1 MGNPGRNFPGWTLP
15 PQSKVITVPKTVEE
29 LEKLIAEKD
38 GRIAALEQ
46 ENKTATES
54 VAHAVAESAALKD
67 RVALFEKEKRNNIV
81 ARYKAIPCYNAVPET
96 DIEKLENAILEARIF
111 GYESAQAEIDAAKKK
126 AAATPATGV
135 NHAAG
140 APAVPQGNATPA
152 KPKRPDL

>member
-1 MGNPGRNFPGWTLP
+1 
-15 PQSKVITVPKTVEE
+15 VPKTVEE

-54 VAHAVAESAALKD
+54 VAHAVAEVAALKNS
-67 RVALFEKEKRNNIV
+67 VADYQKKERNEIV
-81 ARYKAIPCYNAVPET
+81 TRFKAIPCFNSIPDAE
-96 DIEKLENAILEARIF
+96 IEKLENAIIAAKIDGYVSTMAMIEA
-111 GYESAQAEIDAAKKK
+111 EKKK
-126 AAATPATGV
+126 AAATPPTGV